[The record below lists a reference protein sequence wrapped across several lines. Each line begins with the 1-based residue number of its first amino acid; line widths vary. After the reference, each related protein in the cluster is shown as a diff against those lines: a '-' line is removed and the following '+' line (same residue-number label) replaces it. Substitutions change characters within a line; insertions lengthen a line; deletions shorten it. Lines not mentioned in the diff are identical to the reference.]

1 MRNPYEV
8 LGVSPGAT
16 DEEIKKA
23 YRKLSRQYHPDANVN
38 SPHPEIAEEKFKE
51 VQQAY
56 TQIMK
61 EKQQGYAG
69 GYQNGSAQSGPYGAY
84 GGYGGFGGFGGFD
97 FNGQSEQ
104 RSQQN
109 DPVNM
114 QAALNYI
121 RNGYYKEA
129 LHALNDIPAGQRSA
143 RWYFFSAVANQG
155 AGNNVAGTG
164 ACTAGG
170 VHGTEQY
177 GISAVFAES
186 SVRRYLVSEH
196 GISLSETGIRTVTD
210 VCHLVWIYDVFE
222 LLLFSAILRLWLW
235 NSDQWRNVNFYKR
248 NRDILSPQLAIA
260 FGEKISRFLST
271 QRVKRTFAI
280 RFH

>member
-16 DEEIKKA
+16 DEEIKQA

-84 GGYGGFGGFGGFD
+84 GAYGGYGGFGGFGD
-97 FNGQSEQ
+97 FTGQNEQ

-114 QAALNYI
+114 QAAMNYI

-155 AGNNVAGTG
+155 AGNNVVAQEHAQQAVAMEPSNMEYRQFLQNLQFGGTWYQNMG
-164 ACTAGG
+164 
-170 VHGTEQY
+170 
-177 GISAVFAES
+177 S
-186 SVRRYLVSEH
+186 SYQKPVS
-196 GISLSETGIRTVTD
+196 GLSRM
-210 VCHLVWIYDVFE
+210 C
-222 LLLFSAILRLWLW
+222 AIWCG
-235 NSDQWRNVNFYKR
+235 FMM
-248 NRDILSPQLAIA
+248 
-260 FGEKISRFLST
+260 FLNCCCF
-271 QRVKRTFAI
+271 RPF
-280 RFH
+280 

>member
-69 GYQNGSAQSGPYGAY
+69 GYQNSSAQSGPYGAY
-84 GGYGGFGGFGGFD
+84 GGYGSYGGFGGFD

-109 DPVNM
+109 DSVNM

-129 LHALNDIPAGQRSA
+129 LHALNVSGWTAQCEMVFLLCSGK
-143 RWYFFSAVANQG
+143 QG
-155 AGNNVAGTG
+155 AGNNVAAQSMHSRRCLWNRAIWNIGSF
-164 ACTAGG
+164 CR
-170 VHGTEQY
+170 
-177 GISAVFAES
+177 IFSSAVP
-186 SVRRYLVSEH
+186 
-196 GISLSETGIRTVTD
+196 GIRTWD
-210 VCHLVWIYDVFE
+210 QLIRDRYPDCHGCVPSGVDL
-222 LLLFSAILRLWLW
+222 
-235 NSDQWRNVNFYKR
+235 
-248 NRDILSPQLAIA
+248 
-260 FGEKISRFLST
+260 
-271 QRVKRTFAI
+271 
-280 RFH
+280 

>member
-16 DEEIKKA
+16 DEEIKKV

-69 GYQNGSAQSGPYGAY
+69 GYQNSSAQSGPYGAY
-84 GGYGGFGGFGGFD
+84 GGYGSYGGFGGFD

-109 DPVNM
+109 DSVNM

-155 AGNNVAGTG
+155 AGNNVA
-164 ACTAGG
+164 AQEHA
-170 VHGTEQY
+170 QQ
-177 GISAVFAES
+177 AVSMEPS
-186 SVRRYLVSEH
+186 NMEYR
-196 GISLSETGIRTVTD
+196 
-210 VCHLVWIYDVFE
+210 
-222 LLLFSAILRLWLW
+222 
-235 NSDQWRNVNFYKR
+235 Q
-248 NRDILSPQLAIA
+248 
-260 FGEKISRFLST
+260 FL
-271 QRVKRTFAI
+271 QNL
-280 RFH
+280 

>member
-84 GGYGGFGGFGGFD
+84 GSYGGFGGFGD
-97 FNGQSEQ
+97 FTGQSEQ

-114 QAALNYI
+114 QAAMNYI

-129 LHALNDIPAGQRSA
+129 LHALNDIPLGQRSA
-143 RWYFFSAVANQG
+143 RWYFFQLWQIRVPVITWQRKNMHSKLWQWSRVIWSIDSF
-155 AGNNVAGTG
+155 
-164 ACTAGG
+164 CR
-170 VHGTEQY
+170 
-177 GISAVFAES
+177 IC
-186 SVRRYLVSEH
+186 
-196 GISLSETGIRTVTD
+196 SLEEPGIRT
-210 VCHLVWIYDVFE
+210 W
-222 LLLFSAILRLWLW
+222 A
-235 NSDQWRNVNFYKR
+235 
-248 NRDILSPQLAIA
+248 LAIRD
-260 FGEKISRFLST
+260 RFRDCHGCVRSGAVL
-271 QRVKRTFAI
+271 
-280 RFH
+280 